1 MSPLCLT
8 ASRLLGEGASALRL
22 IQSATL
28 GPGKHSALHAA
39 ASQGRAI
46 EWLYWVIFWICLAV
60 FVLMMAALTRASARA
75 YAGEQREPLPLV
87 EDEAGDRRASWVVG
101 SVVGITA
108 VTLFIVLIFSIITGK
123 KVQGVESNNGVTIE
137 IKGHQWWWEV
147 IYPNSQADQTVTTA
161 NEIHVPTGE
170 RVAIVTS
177 SQDVIHSF
185 WAPNITG
192 KRDLVPGYSSAL
204 SFQVDTPGVYR
215 GQCAEFCGLQHA
227 HMGFSV
233 IAEAPDQFL
242 AWQQQQIT
250 SAKEPTDEVTTRGRQ
265 VFLTHSCV
273 MCHTISGTDAGSR
286 AGPDLTHLASRH
298 TIAAGTL
305 PNTTGALAGWIL
317 DPQRLKPGTQ
327 MPPNALSGDDLQA
340 LVSYLQSLQ

>member
-1 MSPLCLT
+1 MSLLFLIT
-8 ASRLLGEGASALRL
+8 ARFLDAAAVAFRF
-22 IQSATL
+22 IQIATL
-28 GPGKHSALHAA
+28 DPGKHSALQAA

-46 EWLYWVIFWICLAV
+46 EWLYWIIFWICLAV
-60 FVLMMAALTRASARA
+60 FVLMMGALSCASTRA

-87 EDEAGDRRASWVVG
+87 EDAAGDRRASWVIG
-101 SVVGITA
+101 SVVGIA
-108 VTLFIVLIFSIITGK
+108 SLTLFVVLILSVITGK
-123 KVQGVESNNGVTIE
+123 KVQGVESNNGVTIQ

-192 KRDLVPGYSSAL
+192 KRDLIPGYSSAV
-204 SFQVDTPGVYR
+204 SFQIDTPGVYR

-227 HMGFSV
+227 HMGFSI
-233 IAEAPDQFL
+233 IAERPDQFL
-242 AWQQQQIT
+242 AWQQQQLS
-250 SAKEPTDEVTTRGRQ
+250 SAKDPTDEVTTRGRQ

-286 AGPDLTHLASRH
+286 VGPDLTHVASRE

-305 PNTTGALAGWIL
+305 PNTPGALSGWIL

-327 MPPNALSGDDLQA
+327 MPPNALSGDELQA

>member
-1 MSPLCLT
+1 M
-8 ASRLLGEGASALRL
+8 SALL
-22 IQSATL
+22 SLTPNILSAPVACVIL
-28 GPGKHSALHAA
+28 QNAVLDPGKHSALHPS

-60 FVLMMAALTRASARA
+60 FVLMMVALTRASVRT
-75 YAGEQREPLPLV
+75 YAGQQTEPLPLV

-101 SVVGITA
+101 SVIGITTL
-108 VTLFIVLIFSIITGK
+108 TLFVVLILSVITGK
-123 KVQGVESNNGVTIE
+123 KVQGVESNNGITIQV
-137 IKGHQWWWEV
+137 KAHQWWWEI

-161 NEIHVPTGE
+161 NEIHVPAGE
-170 RVAIVTS
+170 RVVIVTS

-192 KRDLVPGYSSAL
+192 KRDLIPGYSSAF
-204 SFQVDTPGVYR
+204 SFQIDSPGIYH

-227 HMGFSV
+227 HMGFSI
-233 IAEAPDQFL
+233 IAETPDQFL
-242 AWQQQQIT
+242 AWQQQQLV
-250 SAKEPTDEVTTRGRQ
+250 SAKDPTDEATARGRQ

-273 MCHTISGTDAGSR
+273 MCHTISGTDAGSKV
-286 AGPDLTHLASRH
+286 GPDLTHLASRH

-305 PNTTGALAGWIL
+305 PNTSGALAGWIL

-327 MPPNALSGDDLQA
+327 MPPNALSGDELQS